1 MFLIWFSYA
10 LGSAQFIKQI
20 NISNLIDFCGMGTAL
35 SFTLYNLFIQKTA
48 FRFDHFLHIMGIVI
62 TIVMFAY
69 SSTVGDSFLP
79 VLTVIRSF
87 RLFFILNFNYSF
99 KNLALIYSH
108 KLFRIAKVLL
118 PFTFVT
124 LLFSIIMFL
133 STSNQYYNRCSKI
146 VNNEITSI
154 SNDYLC
160 GYKAC
165 SDGYQCINP
174 YSYDQIPNNLL
185 YNDASSLAF
194 GFFQYDNF
202 LHSFFT
208 IVSTAFLT
216 NASKIIDIVPILLF
230 SFRALPPFFLSRL

>member
-10 LGSAQFIKQI
+10 LGSAQFVKEI
-20 NISNLIDFCGMGTAL
+20 NIINIIDFCGMGTAL
-35 SFTLYNLFIQKTA
+35 CLTLYNLSIQKTS
-48 FRFDHFLHIMGIVI
+48 FRLDHFLHIMGLII

-69 SSTVGDSFLP
+69 SSTAGDPFLS

-99 KNLALIYSH
+99 KNLTLIYSH
-108 KLFRIAKVLL
+108 KFFRVAKVLL
-118 PFTFVT
+118 PFIFVT
-124 LLFSIIMFL
+124 LIFTIIMFL
-133 STSNQYYNRCSKI
+133 STSTQYYNRCSTI
-146 VNNEITSI
+146 VNNEIASI

-160 GYKAC
+160 SSKAC

-174 YSYDQIPNNLL
+174 YSYDQIPNNFL
-185 YNDASSLAF
+185 YNVSSSLAF

-208 IVSTAFLT
+208 IVSTTFLT
-216 NASKIIDIVPILLF
+216 NSSKIIDIVPIFLF
-230 SFRALPPFFLSRL
+230 SFRILRLFSLLRL